1 MRREYGS
8 VSAKSLPLSLSK
20 EAKEVVHAAVNGAE
34 EVRMEVNSWAL
45 RHTNGLIK
53 NLLPP
58 GSVTNQT
65 IKIYGNALYFKGAWE
80 NKFGKSMTI
89 HKPFHLVN
97 GKQVLVPFMKSYERK
112 YMKAYNGFKVLR
124 ILQYRVDYKDT
135 SRQFSIDMDLNVLIE
150 IDEESAEAAAA
161 TALACTVALVWL
173 QRYYAASS
181 HRFCGRLSISFLD

>member
-1 MRREYGS
+1 M
-8 VSAKSLPLSLSK
+8 VF
-20 EAKEVVHAAVNGAE
+20 VVLKAE

-135 SRQFSIDMDLNVLIE
+135 SRQFSMYFFLPDKKDGLDKPVEE
-150 IDEESAEAAAA
+150 I
-161 TALACTVALVWL
+161 T
-173 QRYYAASS
+173 SS
-181 HRFCGRLSISFLD
+181 YGF